1 MVSMDAEFIDFLDK
15 KFQKLSDEIK
25 GVQFTLGERIDVVEM
40 RQQKTEQLLN
50 NLTNTIDKFLQHLD
64 DVKVEQKMITADI
77 FRIKQVIKEKLGVE
91 I

>member
-1 MVSMDAEFIDFLDK
+1 MTPMDAEFIDFLDK

-25 GVQFTLGERIDVVEM
+25 GVQFTLSERMDVIEL
-40 RQQKTEQLLN
+40 RQQKSEQLLN

-64 DVKVEQKMITADI
+64 DVKVEQKMIVADI

>member
-1 MVSMDAEFIDFLDK
+1 MDAEFIDFLDK

-64 DVKVEQKMITADI
+64 DVKTEQKVIIADI